1 METSGR
7 GTPRFSHRVPVGEP
21 NPIIAA
27 QDAAKTVGHS
37 LYQLNDSNP
46 THHGLTLKDM
56 PLCYD
61 AEPRGQ
67 GFARQALAE
76 FLTHRARNQGF
87 DLPVPACVPTPHGAA
102 ASMVSMLASESIDS
116 DDLYLVSSTSE
127 AYSWLMKLL
136 CDPGE
141 AVLCPTPGYPL
152 IPSISALESV
162 KAVPYP
168 LRYDGSWYIDVDWI
182 ARILKER
189 DDIRALILI
198 NPNNPTG
205 SYAGRDDYE
214 RLVELCA
221 EHRLAV
227 IADEV
232 FFDFALEPT
241 HVPFRVAGEK
251 RVLTFGLDGFSKLLA
266 APHAKIGWIQMS
278 GPDEAMA
285 EAKKRLDVISDDY
298 LPMSSI
304 LAERLPSLLE
314 RVPDQLRRTR
324 ERTVGN
330 LRILKD
336 LLACSRSGVTTL
348 LRPEGGWNV
357 LLRFPGSLD
366 ENELVDAMIHEQ
378 GMTAQ
383 PGYFFDM
390 PTNGYVCASLLP
402 RPADFRKGISALLD
416 VVDGFFE

>member
-1 METSGR
+1 MAGPI
-7 GTPRFSHRVPVGEP
+7 PRFSHRVPVGEP

-27 QDAAKTVGHS
+27 QNAAKAAGRP

-46 THHGLTLKDM
+46 THHGLTLEGM
-56 PLCYD
+56 PPRYD

-67 GFARQALAE
+67 SFARRALAE
-76 FLTHRARNQGF
+76 FLTRRARNQGF
-87 DLPVPACVPTPHGAA
+87 DLPVPDCVPAPDGAA
-102 ASMVSMLASESIDS
+102 AGMVSVLAPEPVDP
-116 DDLYLVSSTSE
+116 DDLYLASSTSE

-152 IPSISALESV
+152 IPSIGGLENV
-162 KAVPYP
+162 EAVPYP

-182 ARILKER
+182 ARVLNER
-189 DDIRALILI
+189 DDIRALILV

-205 SYAGRDDYE
+205 SYTGRSDYE
-214 RLVELCA
+214 RLVELCR
-221 EHRLAV
+221 EHRLAI

-232 FFDFALEPT
+232 FFDFALEPA
-241 HVPFRVAGEK
+241 HAPFRVAGEK

-266 APHAKIGWIQMS
+266 APHAKVGWIQMS

-298 LPMSSI
+298 LPMSGI
-304 LAERLPSLLE
+304 LAERIPGLLE

-324 ERTVGN
+324 GRTDGD
-330 LRILKD
+330 LRILED
-336 LLACSRSGVTTL
+336 LLAGSRSGVTTL

-366 ENELVDAMIHEQ
+366 ENDLVDTMIREQ
-378 GMTAQ
+378 GITAQ

-390 PTNGYVCASLLP
+390 PANGYVCASLLP
-402 RPADFRKGISALLD
+402 RPADFRKGMTALLD
-416 VVDGFFE
+416 VIDGFFE